1 MIAERMTGF
10 LNLDISLQPRETSQ
24 IAFKK
29 ADVFSF
35 DIFPVAIERKQEKT
49 TSQAQIEN
57 ID

>member
-10 LNLDISLQPRETSQ
+10 LNFDISLQPRETSH
-24 IAFKK
+24 IAFKNEE
-29 ADVFSF
+29 VFSF
-35 DIFPVAIERKQEKT
+35 DMFPVEIARKQENI